1 MLVYMGDA
9 VPDTDTEIQLILG
22 YITLLL
28 LKVMYYCYLHHCS
41 LILPHGQSLYATSF
55 VSF

>member
-9 VPDTDTEIQLILG
+9 VPDTDTDIQLILG

-28 LKVMYYCYLHHCS
+28 LKVLYYYYLHHCS

>member
-9 VPDTDTEIQLILG
+9 VPATGTEIQQILG
-22 YITLLL
+22 YFTLLL